1 MHHDSPKSS
10 DQEFRSFLWSLIR
23 ISRNADV
30 LRSFVTPLERLHRR
44 LPADILK
51 SLSRWSVGLSFLIF
65 FLFIHLFIHSFFHSL
80 SHSFIHPSVRPC
92 LCAFVPSLIRSSTF
106 FLSFSLFFFFLFLVC
121 VSHSLT
127 HSSIHPS
134 VRPCV
139 CSFVPSSI
147 RRFVRSPIFL
157 FSFCPPLFFFS
168 YSLSVCLFFYFSSF
182 LPFFSL
188 LFLLYFS
195 KRRVKKVYAGLA
207 FF

>member
-23 ISRNADV
+23 ISRNADI

-147 RRFVRSPIFL
+147 RRFVDSSVLPFFFFLSVPL
-157 FSFCPPLFFFS
+157 FSFFHTPCLCVFFSTFHLFFLSFPSCFS
-168 YSLSVCLFFYFSSF
+168 FIFQEEEF
-182 LPFFSL
+182 
-188 LFLLYFS
+188 
-195 KRRVKKVYAGLA
+195 RRCMMA
-207 FF
+207 

>member
-23 ISRNADV
+23 ISRNADI

-106 FLSFSLFFFFLFLVC
+106 FLSFSLFFFFYSLSVC
-121 VSHSLT
+121 LT
-127 HSSIHPS
+127 HSLIHPSIHPS
-134 VRPCV
+134 VRACAH
-139 CSFVPSSI
+139 SFR
-147 RRFVRSPIFL
+147 RRFVDSSVLPFFFFLSVPL
-157 FSFCPPLFFFS
+157 FSFFHTPCLCVFFSTFHLFFLSFPSCFS
-168 YSLSVCLFFYFSSF
+168 FIFQEEEF
-182 LPFFSL
+182 
-188 LFLLYFS
+188 
-195 KRRVKKVYAGLA
+195 RRCMMA
-207 FF
+207 